1 MTSEERRE
9 YMREYRKANRERIK
23 EQRQKR
29 ETNIAV
35 AALENVERITN
46 DVCIIK
52 TIDGRKITL
61 IRKLS
66 SDSKR

>member
-66 SDSKR
+66 SDSKC

>member
-1 MTSEERRE
+1 MTSEKRRE

-35 AALENVERITN
+35 AALENIERITN

-66 SDSKR
+66 SDSKC

>member
-29 ETNIAV
+29 EINIAV

-66 SDSKR
+66 SDSKC

>member
-1 MTSEERRE
+1 MTSEKRRE

-66 SDSKR
+66 SDSK

>member
-52 TIDGRKITL
+52 TLDGHKITL

-66 SDSKR
+66 PDSKC